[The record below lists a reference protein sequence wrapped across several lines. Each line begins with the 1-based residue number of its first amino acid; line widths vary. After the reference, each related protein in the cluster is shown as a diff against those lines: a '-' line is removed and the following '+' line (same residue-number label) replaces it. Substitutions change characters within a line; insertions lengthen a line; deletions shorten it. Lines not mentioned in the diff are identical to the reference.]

1 MTGATTLAV
10 SGIPNSV
17 FVEARLNQ
25 GRTEPIQQL
34 PISMFRATSSNE
46 SAARQQSSSACFPNV
61 SGPDEDECRGV
72 IQQ

>member
-34 PISMFRATSSNE
+34 PISMFRATAAM
-46 SAARQQSSSACFPNV
+46 SALPGNSPHRLAFLTSWSR
-61 SGPDEDECRGV
+61 
-72 IQQ
+72 